1 MLYACLKNTLRLLGI
16 LCDKAFSSFLGFS
29 SSSRSMAQKVKKRNA
44 DMLVLASPSFL
55 ISLNVQDLVVS
66 FGQKNL
72 DLSINQY
79 NANEYRLGVASP
91 FCHFFN

>member
-44 DMLVLASPSFL
+44 DMLVLFA
-55 ISLNVQDLVVS
+55 
-66 FGQKNL
+66 KNL
-72 DLSINQY
+72 
-79 NANEYRLGVASP
+79 LGA
-91 FCHFFN
+91 